1 MKPLSTLAREIKP
14 SATLA
19 MDNLF
24 KEMRARGEDVLGFA
38 AGEPDFPT
46 PEHIRAAGIAAIQ
59 NGDTR
64 YTPPAGTLELREAVA
79 ARLRESFGL
88 AYRPEQIAASNGAKT
103 CVYVSL
109 RALVDPGDEVIVPAP
124 CWVSYVEQVRMVG
137 GAPVVLETG
146 WEEGFKLT
154 PQRLAAAITPK
165 TKCLI
170 LNNPC
175 NPTGVV
181 YSREEL
187 AALARVC
194 VERDIY
200 VISDEVYCDLVYD
213 GAEFTSFAALGEEA
227 QERTLLVNGV
237 SKSYAMTGWRLGY
250 VAAPAEVARVITK
263 YLGHCT
269 GNPCTISQKAAAAA
283 LAGPREPVEETRRA
297 FQRRRDYMVERMGR
311 MPGIRCTRPQGA
323 FYVMMDV
330 KGLYGKE
337 RFGSVIRSDE
347 DFCRLF
353 LQHGKVAVVPGTGFG
368 APGLVR
374 WSYSA
379 SMERIREGLD
389 RLEQFLLHA

>member
-1 MKPLSTLAREIKP
+1 MKELSKLATSVQASTTI
-14 SATLA
+14 AIDT
-19 MDNLF
+19 MF
-24 KEMRARGEDVLGFA
+24 KEMRAQGLDVIGFSV
-38 AGEPDFPT
+38 GEPDFPT

-88 AYRPEQIAASNGAKT
+88 EYRPEQIAASNGAKT

-124 CWVSYVEQVRMVG
+124 CWVSYVELVRMVG

-146 WEEGFKLT
+146 WEEGFRLT

-283 LAGPREPVEETRRA
+283 LTGPREPVEETRRA

-347 DFCRLF
+347 DFCRL
-353 LQHGKVAVVPGTGFG
+353 LLRHGKVAVVPGTGFG